1 MAETGASGHSLFE
14 EEVKKHHN
22 RSLIS
27 ILFVKQTTFLIMS
40 LNVDFLKFLSHF

>member
-27 ILFVKQTTFLIMS
+27 YTLC
-40 LNVDFLKFLSHF
+40 